1 MKFSTNLP
9 LIYHYTETKRKVD
22 DEAGKVA
29 ISSKRHQTKIYP
41 CSIFYKPISK
51 LCPLKTE
58 NI

>member
-9 LIYHYTETKRKVD
+9 LIYHYTETKTKVE
-22 DEAGKVA
+22 DESGKVT
-29 ISSKRHQTKIYP
+29 INSRRHQTKNYP

-51 LCPLKTE
+51 LCPLNKE